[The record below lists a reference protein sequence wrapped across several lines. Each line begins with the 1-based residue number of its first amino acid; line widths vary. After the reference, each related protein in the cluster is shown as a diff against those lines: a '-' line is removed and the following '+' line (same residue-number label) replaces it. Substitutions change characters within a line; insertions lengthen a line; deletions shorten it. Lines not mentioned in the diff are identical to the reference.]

1 MAGIRRLI
9 LDVVIPS
16 TMPSS
21 ELAVKLAK
29 LGGVDGVDIITQEV
43 EHRVDKIKVTIEG
56 DDINFESVKV
66 VLDKLGASLQGVDR
80 ISCGKRLV
88 N

>member
-1 MAGIRRLI
+1 MPGIRRLV

-21 ELAVKLAK
+21 ELAIKLAK
-29 LGGVDGVDIITQEV
+29 LSGVEGVDIITQEV

-56 DDINFESVKV
+56 DDITFESVKNI
-66 VLDKLGASLQGVDR
+66 LDKLGASLQGVDR